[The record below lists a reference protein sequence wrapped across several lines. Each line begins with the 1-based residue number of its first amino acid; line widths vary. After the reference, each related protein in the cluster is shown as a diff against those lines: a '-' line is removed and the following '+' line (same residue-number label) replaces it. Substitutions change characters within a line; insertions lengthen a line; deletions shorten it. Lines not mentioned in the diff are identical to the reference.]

1 MLSTINGLDLLLVI
15 IITILGF
22 KVYNLTR
29 ECESYVG
36 QIMELAQELN
46 EIHYYK
52 YESLKDRWGKPDPRD
67 NLCVYCTEIERRV
80 TGDECLCDA
89 YDGQV
94 TKPTS
99 STKCMSLYFANCNCG
114 ECDDTLHSLNCFCKD
129 CDF

>member
-1 MLSTINGLDLLLVI
+1 MLSTINGLDLVLII

-22 KVYNLTR
+22 KVYNLNQ

-36 QIMELAQELN
+36 QIIEMSRDN
-46 EIHYYK
+46 YK
-52 YESLKDRWGKPDPRD
+52 LSEQVHDLKYPAPKPDAREY
-67 NLCVYCTEIERRV
+67 LCVYCTEIERRV
-80 TGDECLCDA
+80 TGDECLCDV

-129 CDF
+129 CNF